1 VCEDD
6 VKRIWDVPDD
16 VRTVHL
22 CACSP
27 ADAAELG
34 VALEEA
40 GIVWWVKPA
49 SSGLLTF
56 LQRESQIFVDRTRV
70 DEAAA
75 IARRVVGDGGEG

>member
-1 VCEDD
+1 M
-6 VKRIWDVPDD
+6 KRIWDVPEN

-27 ADAAELG
+27 EHAVAIGA
-34 VALEEA
+34 ALEEA

-49 SSGLLTF
+49 SAGLLSF
-56 LQRESQIFVDRTRV
+56 LERESQVFVDRTRV

-75 IARRVVGDGGEG
+75 IARRVVGVDRGGA